1 MPWETTKANKR
12 RKKSDLFREKV
23 FVGRG
28 IDVGCGEDIL
38 DRRYFKKITS
48 IEPFDINDGDAQYI
62 NKYKKENSYDFIYSS
77 NCLEHMNDPVI
88 SLQNWFS
95 LVKEGGYLAFTV
107 PDEDLYEQGSFPSR
121 FNADHK
127 WTFTIFKEQSWSP
140 KSVNIVD
147 LLKNLENY
155 IVVKI
160 ELVDTNYDYS
170 VPSGIDQTMGDV
182 EAFIEV
188 ILRKTRSSG
197 I

>member
-23 FVGRG
+23 FVGKG

-38 DRRYFKKITS
+38 SRRYFRNITS
-48 IEPFDINDGDAQYI
+48 IEPFDIKDGDAQYI
-62 NKYKKENSYDFIYSS
+62 NKYRQENGYDFIYSS

-88 SLQNWFS
+88 SLQNWFA
-95 LVKEGGYLAFTV
+95 LVKEGGHLAFTV
-107 PDEDLYEQGSFPSR
+107 PDEDLYEQGHFPSK

-127 WTFTIFKEQSWSP
+127 WTFTIFKEKSWSH

-147 LLKNLENY
+147 LLKNLENCKV
-155 IVVKI
+155 IKI

-170 VPSGIDQTMGDV
+170 MPSGVDQTMGNV

-188 ILRKTRSSG
+188 VVRKTKSAG
-197 I
+197 